1 MLWKLLLIVGFI
13 LFLRYVNRMF
23 LPSRKKNSQFNPFQ
37 GFGNTSSGSNRR
49 KKNFDQIEDAEY
61 EDITNNEKKNT

>member
-1 MLWKLLLIVGFI
+1 MLVKFLLIVGFI

-37 GFGNTSSGSNRR
+37 GFGNTQSKNKR
-49 KKNFDQIEDAEY
+49 KNIDQIEDADY
-61 EDITNNEKKNT
+61 EDITNKDK

>member
-1 MLWKLLLIVGFI
+1 
-13 LFLRYVNRMF
+13 MF

-37 GFGNTSSGSNRR
+37 GFGNTSSRSNKR

-61 EDITNNEKKNT
+61 EDITNNEKNNT